1 MKQSTAISVALH
13 VAVLAWATL
22 SYSGQALEAPK
33 IEAMPVTF
41 ISAKDFTKMTKG
53 IKKAPEKKKPKAL
66 VEKIDKPKP
75 EPVEQPKAKVAK
87 KEVKAATDKTP
98 PPEPKVKPP
107 EKPKKEAKAEP
118 KPTPK
123 IDPIAD
129 KLKQEN
135 AKKHMAKIAP
145 KLPPRRPPRPRH
157 KEPKFDADKIAA
169 LLNKRTPKRLARAG
183 ETLSVD
189 PTLGSPEHN
198 DKILSASEIAQL
210 IDKIR
215 GCWDLPYGNQQ
226 LGKVIIPIT
235 IHLRR
240 DGMLESTPT
249 VDVSIPDG
257 PMQALARSAVS
268 AIIRCQPYTM
278 FSASRYAAWKDLPLG
293 FDPSYMY
300 AQ

>member
-22 SYSGQALEAPK
+22 SYSGRALEAPK
-33 IEAMPVTF
+33 TEAMPVTF

-53 IKKAPEKKKPKAL
+53 VKQAPKKKKPKAL
-66 VEKIDKPKP
+66 VDKIDTPKPKP
-75 EPVEQPKAKVAK
+75 IDDAKAKVAK

-118 KPTPK
+118 KPPPK

-135 AKKHMAKIAP
+135 AKKHLAKIAP
-145 KLPPRRPPRPRH
+145 KLPPRRPPRPHH
-157 KEPKFDADKIAA
+157 KEPQFNADKIAA
-169 LLNKRTPKRLARAG
+169 LLNKRTPKRLAEAG

-189 PTLGSPEHN
+189 PSLGSPQHN

-235 IHLRR
+235 IHLRP
-240 DGMLESTPT
+240 DGMLRSTPT
-249 VDVSIPDG
+249 VDVGIPNG
-257 PMQALARSAVS
+257 PMQAIARSAVS

-278 FSASRYAAWKDLPLG
+278 FSESKYAAWKDLPLG